1 MPEIGN
7 EHRQRCCPSCR
18 EPLNYPS
25 GDGCA
30 AMTKHI
36 SDDRQRPA
44 VVALEHVEELEDG
57 GAIYKFHMDE
67 ASKDKI
73 LEEGLKLIIA
83 CAVSKVD
90 LADVY
95 AWIEEQEKTDV

>member
-1 MPEIGN
+1 MPNIGN
-7 EHRQRCCPSCR
+7 EHRQR
-18 EPLNYPS
+18 
-25 GDGCA
+25 
-30 AMTKHI
+30 
-36 SDDRQRPA
+36 PA
-44 VVALEHVEELEDG
+44 VIGLEHVEELEDG
-57 GAIYKFHMDE
+57 GALYKFHMDE

-95 AWIEEQEKTDV
+95 AWIEAQGETDEEP

>member
-1 MPEIGN
+1 M
-7 EHRQRCCPSCR
+7 
-18 EPLNYPS
+18 
-25 GDGCA
+25 
-30 AMTKHI
+30 
-36 SDDRQRPA
+36 SDAKQRPA
-44 VVALEHVEELEDG
+44 VIALEHVEELEDG

-73 LEEGLKLIIA
+73 LTEGLKLILA

-95 AWIEEQEKTDV
+95 AWIEAQEKTDEEP

>member
-7 EHRQRCCPSCR
+7 EHRQR
-18 EPLNYPS
+18 
-25 GDGCA
+25 
-30 AMTKHI
+30 
-36 SDDRQRPA
+36 PA
-44 VVALEHVEELEDG
+44 VVGLEYVEELEDG

-67 ASKDKI
+67 ASKNKI

-90 LADVY
+90 LADVH
-95 AWIEEQEKTDV
+95 AWIEAQEKTDEEP

>member
-1 MPEIGN
+1 M
-7 EHRQRCCPSCR
+7 
-18 EPLNYPS
+18 
-25 GDGCA
+25 
-30 AMTKHI
+30 
-36 SDDRQRPA
+36 SDDKQRPA
-44 VVALEHVEELEDG
+44 VIGLEHVEELEDG

-67 ASKDKI
+67 ASKGKI

-95 AWIEEQEKTDV
+95 AWIEEQENTSEEP

>member
-7 EHRQRCCPSCR
+7 E
-18 EPLNYPS
+18 
-25 GDGCA
+25 
-30 AMTKHI
+30 
-36 SDDRQRPA
+36 DRQRPA
-44 VVALEHVEELEDG
+44 VIALEHVEELEDG

-73 LEEGLKLIIA
+73 LTEGLKLILA

-95 AWIEEQEKTDV
+95 AWIEAKGGKDE

>member
-1 MPEIGN
+1 M
-7 EHRQRCCPSCR
+7 
-18 EPLNYPS
+18 
-25 GDGCA
+25 
-30 AMTKHI
+30 
-36 SDDRQRPA
+36 SDDKQRPA
-44 VVALEHVEELEDG
+44 VIGLEHVEELEDG

-73 LEEGLKLIIA
+73 LTEGLKLILA

-95 AWIEEQEKTDV
+95 AWIEAQEKTDEEP